1 MGSTRKRLEE
11 GPGWRRDTER
21 RDQRSKQL
29 GVIDEERFGWSNHH
43 RTNDGN
49 FGFYPEEY
57 E

>member
-1 MGSTRKRLEE
+1 MGRTRKRLEE

-21 RDQRSKQL
+21 RDERSKQL